1 MPCAS
6 CGYDLTALTPAAA
19 CPECARPV
27 VESVEEWRRWQG
39 RRHHLVGSVLAAS
52 VTVAS
57 LIAVAVITSTQRPTD
72 ALELLVGSLIMAGV
86 MALVLS
92 FLAVRAPGPGSP
104 RNASAAVIAASPVLT
119 GAYVAVIVVD
129 RASVIPWIGIAE
141 APLMLLA
148 THEAAVGAFVAWR
161 WRSALIRLAP
171 RASWT
176 ATASTWLLGI
186 SAVTAAPAL
195 VAWSMK
201 SAPGL
206 RVLAPAVL
214 TFSVACMA
222 LGCVAMAAAG
232 VACVLAARR
241 GR

>member
-1 MPCAS
+1 
-6 CGYDLTALTPAAA
+6 
-19 CPECARPV
+19 
-27 VESVEEWRRWQG
+27 
-39 RRHHLVGSVLAAS
+39 
-52 VTVAS
+52 VAS

-72 ALELLVGSLIMAGV
+72 VLELLVASLIMACV
-86 MALVLS
+86 MALAVSL
-92 FLAVRAPGPGSP
+92 LAVRAPGPGSP

-176 ATASTWLLGI
+176 AAASTWLLGI
-186 SAVTAAPAL
+186 SAMTAAPAL

-206 RVLAPAVL
+206 RTLAPAVL
-214 TFSVACMA
+214 TFSVGCMA
-222 LGCVAMAAAG
+222 LGCMAMAAAG
-232 VACVLAARR
+232 VACVLAVHPSRQ
-241 GR
+241 GG